1 MKNLLL
7 TALLLAAAFG
17 CNNAEKAEK
26 PVQEENSTGTSANEK
41 LVRQYFEHFNNHEWK
56 KMAAMYTE
64 TAEFKDPSLGT
75 GILKQTRQET
85 EKKYAEMAQ
94 MISDL
99 KDEIVN
105 VYPSGENHII
115 VEFVSTGTAPDKS
128 TFQLPIC
135 TVFTIENGLISKD
148 FTYYDNSLE

>member
-7 TALLLAAAFG
+7 SALLISAISG
-17 CNNAEKAEK
+17 CNNPQKAET
-26 PVQEENSTGTSANEK
+26 PEQENAGTVTANEK
-41 LVRQYFEHFNNHEWK
+41 LVRQYFEHFNKHEFD

-75 GILKQTRQET
+75 ETVKQTRAQT
-85 EKKYAEMAQ
+85 EKKYSEMAQ

-99 KDEIVN
+99 KDEVVN
-105 VYPSGENHII
+105 VYPSGENHIV

-128 TFQLPIC
+128 TFRLPIC
-135 TVFTIENGLISKD
+135 TIFTIENGLISKD
-148 FTYYDNSLE
+148 FTYYDNSQP